1 MKNAISRSSLLTMLV
16 IVALA
21 AAVPFAVVEFMKTGE
36 CFTCYRIASRMRL
49 FVPHPTWEDFP
60 RLAFDEIRFCGAT
73 SVQVM
78 RRMRGDD

>member
-1 MKNAISRSSLLTMLV
+1 MLV

-36 CFTCYRIASRMRL
+36 FYLLSHRFADETV
-49 FVPHPTWEDFP
+49 VPHPTWEDFL